1 MVDVPPAPKDALAWA
16 LQWLEATLSGESEVI
31 NADELTRLDRD
42 LIDRSAQNPRVGS
55 SAATAA
61 ASVAVQ
67 LFELL
72 TARDP
77 QAAGQYVRDLRHQ
90 LAAM

>member
-1 MVDVPPAPKDALAWA
+1 MVELPPASPDGLAWT

-31 NADELTRLDRD
+31 NADELARLHRD
-42 LIDRSAQNPRVGS
+42 LMDRSVKEPHLAT
-55 SAATAA
+55 SAANAA

-72 TARDP
+72 TACDP
-77 QAAGQYVRDLRHQ
+77 EAAGQYVRKLRGR
-90 LAAM
+90 LAD

>member
-1 MVDVPPAPKDALAWA
+1 MVEVPPVPKDALSWA
-16 LQWLEATLSGESEVI
+16 LQWLEATLSRESEVI
-31 NADELTRLDRD
+31 NADELARLDRD
-42 LIDRSAQNPRVGS
+42 LVDRSAQNPHVAT

-72 TARDP
+72 IERDP
-77 QAAGQYVRDLRHQ
+77 QAAGQYVRDLRHK
-90 LAAM
+90 LTAT

>member
-1 MVDVPPAPKDALAWA
+1 MVEVPPTTQDGLSWV

-31 NADELTRLDRD
+31 NADELARLDRD
-42 LIDRSAQNPRVGS
+42 LVDRSAQDPHVGT
-55 SAATAA
+55 SAAVSA

-72 TARDP
+72 TQRDP
-77 QAAGQYVRDLRHQ
+77 QAAGEYLRG
-90 LAAM
+90 LRCVG

>member
-1 MVDVPPAPKDALAWA
+1 MVEVPHTSQDGLAWT
-16 LQWLEATLSGESEVI
+16 LKWLEATLSGESEVI
-31 NADELTRLDRD
+31 NADELARLDRD
-42 LIDRSAQNPRVGS
+42 LVDRSAQNRQLGT

-72 TARDP
+72 TERDP
-77 QAAGQYVRDLRHQ
+77 QAAGQYLRDLRDR
-90 LAAM
+90 LTTL

>member
-1 MVDVPPAPKDALAWA
+1 MVELPPTSQDGLSWT

-31 NADELTRLDRD
+31 NKDELARLDRD
-42 LIDRSAQNPRVGS
+42 LLDRSAQNPHLAT

-67 LFELL
+67 LYELL
-72 TARDP
+72 TERDP
-77 QAAGQYVRDLRHQ
+77 QAAGEFVRELRQ
-90 LAAM
+90 KLTTA

>member
-1 MVDVPPAPKDALAWA
+1 MVKVPPVPKDALSWV

-31 NADELTRLDRD
+31 NADELARLDRD
-42 LIDRSAQNPRVGS
+42 LVDRSAQNPHLAT

-72 TARDP
+72 TAHDP
-77 QAAGQYVRDLRHQ
+77 QAAGQYLRDLRRK
-90 LAAM
+90 LAAL

>member
-1 MVDVPPAPKDALAWA
+1 MVDLPPASHDGLLWTLK
-16 LQWLEATLSGESEVI
+16 WLEATLSGESEVI
-31 NADELTRLDRD
+31 NADELDRLDRD
-42 LIDRSAQNPRVGS
+42 LIDRSAQNPRLGT

-72 TARDP
+72 TERDP
-77 QAAGQYVRDLRHQ
+77 QTAGEYLRDLRHR
-90 LAAM
+90 LTAM

>member
-1 MVDVPPAPKDALAWA
+1 MVEVPPVPKDALSWA

-31 NADELTRLDRD
+31 NADELARLDRD
-42 LIDRSAQNPRVGS
+42 LVDRSALTPRVAT

-72 TARDP
+72 TDRDP
-77 QAAGQYVRDLRHQ
+77 QAAGEYVRELRHK
-90 LAAM
+90 LTVM